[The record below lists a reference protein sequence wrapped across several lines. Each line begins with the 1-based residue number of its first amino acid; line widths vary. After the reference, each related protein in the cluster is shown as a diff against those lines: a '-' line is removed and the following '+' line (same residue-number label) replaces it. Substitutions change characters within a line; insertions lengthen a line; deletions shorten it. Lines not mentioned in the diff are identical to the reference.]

1 MHTIIACLG
10 HTLTLLFSGALVCW
24 AGNAVFTRLLL
35 VNIDV
40 SPIQL
45 SFWRTLVGFAV
56 VTLLAITQIRQ
67 DWQLMWRHWH
77 VLAFLGITSM
87 VAYNLLLYFGLS
99 SGEEA
104 PAAATINNL
113 FPVVIIGVSVLVF
126 GEKIGPLGWLG
137 VALALLG
144 GLITAFEG
152 SLENALAFRL
162 STGKI
167 WILGAVF
174 GYGLYMACLRLRPD
188 GLGQYS
194 FLWSLLFWAL
204 IFVSFLWLWDTISR
218 QNQFP
223 WHEPGAVVHLT
234 YIVLAPTLAAPL
246 LVNQAIRIAGPK
258 TPALMMNLLP
268 FFVAAL
274 ATLVSLVTDL
284 DERLAWYHW
293 LSLSLIIPGTIL
305 IQRKK

>member
-1 MHTIIACLG
+1 MHTIIARLG
-10 HTLTLLFSGALVCW
+10 HTPTLLFSGALVCW

-113 FPVVIIGVSVLVF
+113 FPLVIIGVSVLVF
-126 GEKIGPLGWLG
+126 REKIGPLGWLG

-204 IFVSFLWLWDTISR
+204 IFVSFLWLWDTLSR

-223 WHEPGAVVHLT
+223 WHKPGAVVHLT